1 MDDLIIFDS
10 TDTYWYYYINYMILH
25 LSFSAKACP
34 AIEGLLRLKLTAHS
48 WLIKICTPVAV
59 GSCLCSLG
67 WETTHQDAS
76 YAYTFIAVVPV
87 SSCICILYINTLHTL
102 TNFSALRS
110 CPAWCAVASLKY
122 GSRSRHALL
131 HILHPQGQRV
141 DRNNATIN
149 RDNMAMTFHKI
160 HLIPWPNWFTGATLT
175 CPKRN
180 TKPSPQPSAV
190 AMSSLELSSTLW
202 SSQPR
207 KDAAKIRQTSGENE
221 GQFENEG
228 KIAACKA
235 RDMAARCCRVLLWNI
250 AK

>member
-10 TDTYWYYYINYMILH
+10 TDTYWYYIDYMIWH

-87 SSCICILYINTLHTL
+87 SSCICILYINTL

-149 RDNMAMTFHKI
+149 RDNMAMTFHKKSP
-160 HLIPWPNWFTGATLT
+160 HPLT
-175 CPKRN
+175 KVIYWGHPDL
-180 TKPSPQPSAV
+180 PQAKHKTFPSALGCPHV
-190 AMSSLELSSTLW
+190 FSRVVFNALVLTTPKGCRQNPPNQRREWRTIWKWGKDCSLQSE
-202 SSQPR
+202 R
-207 KDAAKIRQTSGENE
+207 HG
-221 GQFENEG
+221 
-228 KIAACKA
+228 
-235 RDMAARCCRVLLWNI
+235 CRVLLWNI